1 MSSDEGLE
9 VQRYSAEQGLLVPD
23 LDAGT
28 RQPLSRNLQNE
39 DFGVVVGHTHCFI
52 CINLS
57 FLPEGAE
64 S

>member
-23 LDAGT
+23 LDAST

-39 DFGVVVGHTHCFI
+39 DF
-52 CINLS
+52 
-57 FLPEGAE
+57 
-64 S
+64 